1 MDTAI
6 HGHMFIAQKISI
18 RYRREETYR
27 AHSTHL
33 TQKANRQAKSK
44 RAHFDKPVRLKE
56 LAHYLGLNPSTI
68 SVVLNDT
75 PGRSIP
81 EETRKRIKEAARQFN
96 YQPNLMARSFRS
108 RRTLTLGILVPE
120 LGDGYHTAVMSGV
133 GDYLVNAG
141 YFYFTA
147 HHRHHPNLIEQ
158 YGKQL
163 IAKGAEGLIC
173 IDTALEHSHSVP
185 VVAVAGHRHIQGV
198 TNILLDHRKAAEL
211 TMTHLYSLGHRRIA
225 FMRGQPFSSDSD
237 DRWHG
242 IVRASKELGIEIHP
256 ELTVQL
262 KRDMSSPELGYPVI
276 QKLLSQKRKFT
287 AIVCF
292 NDIAA
297 IGAIRAIHD
306 LGLRVPDDISVIGF
320 DDITAAAYISPSLT
334 TIRQPLTEMGRF
346 AARCIVNRLNQAE
359 EFQEQVAFEPE
370 LIVRESTAS
379 LAQHNPSELPR
390 KTRNASSAKK

>member
-1 MDTAI
+1 MVSPGTTLTKKA
-6 HGHMFIAQKISI
+6 KL
-18 RYRREETYR
+18 
-27 AHSTHL
+27 HL
-33 TQKANRQAKSK
+33 KSK
-44 RAHFDKPVRLKE
+44 RAIPDKPVRLKE

-81 EETRKRIKEAARQFN
+81 DETRKRIKEAAKQFN
-96 YQPNLMARSFRS
+96 YQPNLLARSFRS

-120 LGDGYHTAVMSGV
+120 LGDGYHTAVMTGV

-147 HHRHHPNLIEQ
+147 HHRHRPNLIEQ
-158 YGKQL
+158 YSKQL
-163 IAKGAEGLIC
+163 VAKGAEGLIC
-173 IDTALEHSHSVP
+173 IDTALEHSLSVP

-198 TNILLDHRKAAEL
+198 TNVVLDHRRAAEL
-211 TMTHLYSLGHRRIA
+211 TLTHLYSLGHRRIA

-237 DRWHG
+237 DRWRG
-242 IVRASKELGIEIHP
+242 IVEVSYELGIEIRP

-262 KRDMSSPELGYPVI
+262 NRDISSPELGYPVV
-276 QKLLSQKRKFT
+276 QQLFDGKRKFT
-287 AIVCF
+287 ALVCF

-320 DDITAAAYISPSLT
+320 DDIKAAAYISPNLT
-334 TIRQPLTEMGRF
+334 TIRQPLSEMGRF
-346 AARCIVNRLNQAE
+346 AAQCIVNRLNHTE
-359 EFQEQVAFEPE
+359 DFREQVAFEPE
-370 LIVRESTAS
+370 LVIRESTRSIKPQMRLSDEGATRLSRKSRNGS
-379 LAQHNPSELPR
+379 LVKE
-390 KTRNASSAKK
+390 

>member
-1 MDTAI
+1 MVSPGTTLTKKA
-6 HGHMFIAQKISI
+6 KL
-18 RYRREETYR
+18 
-27 AHSTHL
+27 HL
-33 TQKANRQAKSK
+33 KSK
-44 RAHFDKPVRLKE
+44 RAIPDKPVRLKE

-81 EETRKRIKEAARQFN
+81 DETRKRIKEAAKQFN
-96 YQPNLMARSFRS
+96 YQPNLLARSFRS

-120 LGDGYHTAVMSGV
+120 LGDGYHTAVMTGV

-147 HHRHHPNLIEQ
+147 HHRHRPNLIEQ
-158 YGKQL
+158 YSKQL
-163 IAKGAEGLIC
+163 VAKGAEGLIC
-173 IDTALEHSHSVP
+173 IDTALEHSLSVP

-198 TNILLDHRKAAEL
+198 TNVVLDHRRAAEL
-211 TMTHLYSLGHRRIA
+211 TLTHLYSLGHRRIA

-237 DRWHG
+237 DRWKG
-242 IVRASKELGIEIHP
+242 IVEVGNELGIEIRP

-262 KRDMSSPELGYPVI
+262 NRDISSPELGYPVV
-276 QKLLSQKRKFT
+276 QQLFDGKRKFT
-287 AIVCF
+287 ALVCF

-320 DDITAAAYISPSLT
+320 DDIKAAAYISPNLT
-334 TIRQPLTEMGRF
+334 TIRQPLSEMGRF
-346 AARCIVNRLNQAE
+346 AAQCIVNRLNHTE
-359 EFQEQVAFEPE
+359 DFREQVAFEPE
-370 LIVRESTAS
+370 LVIRESTRSIKPQMRLSDEGAVRLSRKSRNGS
-379 LAQHNPSELPR
+379 LVKE
-390 KTRNASSAKK
+390 

>member
-1 MDTAI
+1 LVSPGTTLTKKA
-6 HGHMFIAQKISI
+6 KL
-18 RYRREETYR
+18 
-27 AHSTHL
+27 HL
-33 TQKANRQAKSK
+33 KSK
-44 RAHFDKPVRLKE
+44 RAIPDKPVRLKE

-81 EETRKRIKEAARQFN
+81 DETRKRIKEAAKQFN
-96 YQPNLMARSFRS
+96 YQPNLLARSFRS

-120 LGDGYHTAVMSGV
+120 LGDGYHTAVMTGV

-147 HHRHHPNLIEQ
+147 HHRHRPNLIEQ
-158 YGKQL
+158 YSKQL
-163 IAKGAEGLIC
+163 VAKGAEGLIC
-173 IDTALEHSHSVP
+173 IDTALEHSLSVP

-198 TNILLDHRKAAEL
+198 TNVVLDHRRAAEL
-211 TMTHLYSLGHRRIA
+211 TLTHLYSLGHRRIA

-237 DRWHG
+237 DRWRG
-242 IVRASKELGIEIHP
+242 IVEVSNELGIEIRP

-262 KRDMSSPELGYPVI
+262 NRDISSPELGYPVV
-276 QKLLSQKRKFT
+276 QQLFDGKRKFT
-287 AIVCF
+287 ALVCF

-320 DDITAAAYISPSLT
+320 DDIKAAAYISPNLT
-334 TIRQPLTEMGRF
+334 TIRQPLSEMGRF
-346 AARCIVNRLNQAE
+346 AAQCIVNRLNHTE
-359 EFQEQVAFEPE
+359 DFREQVAFEPE
-370 LIVRESTAS
+370 LVIRESTRSIKPQMRLSDEGAVRLSRKSRNGS
-379 LAQHNPSELPR
+379 LVKE
-390 KTRNASSAKK
+390 

>member
-1 MDTAI
+1 MTKKA
-6 HGHMFIAQKISI
+6 KL
-18 RYRREETYR
+18 
-27 AHSTHL
+27 HL
-33 TQKANRQAKSK
+33 KSK
-44 RAHFDKPVRLKE
+44 RAIPDKPVRLKE

-81 EETRKRIKEAARQFN
+81 DETRKRIKEAAKQFN
-96 YQPNLMARSFRS
+96 YQPNLLARSFRS

-120 LGDGYHTAVMSGV
+120 LGDGYHTAVMTGV

-147 HHRHHPNLIEQ
+147 HHRHRPNLVEQ
-158 YGKQL
+158 YTKQL
-163 IAKGAEGLIC
+163 VAKGAEGLIC
-173 IDTALEHSHSVP
+173 IDTALEHSLSVP

-198 TNILLDHRKAAEL
+198 TNVVLDHRRAAEL
-211 TMTHLYSLGHRRIA
+211 TLTHLHSLGHRRIA

-237 DRWHG
+237 DRWRG
-242 IVRASKELGIEIHP
+242 IVEVGNELGIEIRP

-262 KRDMSSPELGYPVI
+262 NRDISSPELGYPVV
-276 QKLLSQKRKFT
+276 QQLFDGKRKFT
-287 AIVCF
+287 ALVCF

-320 DDITAAAYISPSLT
+320 DDIKAAAYISPNLT
-334 TIRQPLTEMGRF
+334 TIRQPLSEMGRF
-346 AARCIVNRLNQAE
+346 AAQCIVNRLNHTE
-359 EFQEQVAFEPE
+359 DFREQVAFEPE
-370 LIVRESTAS
+370 LVIRESTRSIKPQMRLSDEGAIRLSRKSRNGS
-379 LAQHNPSELPR
+379 LVKE
-390 KTRNASSAKK
+390 

>member
-1 MDTAI
+1 MVSPGTTLT
-6 HGHMFIAQKISI
+6 KK
-18 RYRREETYR
+18 TKL
-27 AHSTHL
+27 HL
-33 TQKANRQAKSK
+33 KSK
-44 RAHFDKPVRLKE
+44 RAIPDKPVRLKE

-81 EETRKRIKEAARQFN
+81 DETRKRIKEAAKQFN
-96 YQPNLMARSFRS
+96 YQPNLLARSFRS

-120 LGDGYHTAVMSGV
+120 LGDGYHTAVMTGV

-147 HHRHHPNLIEQ
+147 HHRHRPNLIEQ
-158 YGKQL
+158 YSKQL
-163 IAKGAEGLIC
+163 VAKGAEGLIC
-173 IDTALEHSHSVP
+173 IDTALEHSLSVP

-198 TNILLDHRKAAEL
+198 TNVVLDHRRAAEL
-211 TMTHLYSLGHRRIA
+211 TLTHLYSLGHRRIA

-237 DRWHG
+237 DRWKG
-242 IVRASKELGIEIHP
+242 IVEVSNELGIEIRP

-262 KRDMSSPELGYPVI
+262 NRDISSPELGYPVV
-276 QKLLSQKRKFT
+276 QQLFDGKRKFT
-287 AIVCF
+287 ALVCF

-320 DDITAAAYISPSLT
+320 DDIKAAAYISPNLT
-334 TIRQPLTEMGRF
+334 TIRQPLSEMGRF
-346 AARCIVNRLNQAE
+346 AAQCIVNRLNHTE
-359 EFQEQVAFEPE
+359 DFREQVAFEPE
-370 LIVRESTAS
+370 LVIRESTRSIKPQMRLSDEGAVRLSRKSRNGS
-379 LAQHNPSELPR
+379 LVKE
-390 KTRNASSAKK
+390 